1 MKFLRRLIRAMF
13 TKGGGDELHALP
25 GEPLFSKK
33 MLHALVFVFGLS
45 AFLAANWFGLLLINA
60 SGVVEGIGVL
70 NALRVNAVLMTG
82 IAIPSA
88 LLMLHYKCLY
98 TYTSEEDSFFAI
110 TFSIAFL
117 LGSPCALVGIFG

>member
-1 MKFLRRLIRAMF
+1 MSFARRLIKAMF

-25 GEPLFSKK
+25 GEPLFSQR
-33 MLHALVFVFGLS
+33 AFRVLVAVFGAS
-45 AFLAANWFGLLLINA
+45 VFLAANWFGLLLINA
-60 SGVVEGIGVL
+60 DGVVESIGVI
-70 NALRVNAVLMTG
+70 NALRVNAALMAG
-82 IAIPSA
+82 IAVPSA

>member
-1 MKFLRRLIRAMF
+1 MDFLRRLAKAMF
-13 TKGGGDELHALP
+13 TKGGGDELHAFP
-25 GEPLFSKK
+25 GEPLFSKRAF
-33 MLHALVFVFGLS
+33 HALVFVFGASL
-45 AFLAANWFGLLLINA
+45 FLAANWFGLLLIN
-60 SGVVEGIGVL
+60 SEGVVAGIGVL
-70 NALRVNAVLMTG
+70 GTLRVNAALMAG

>member
-1 MKFLRRLIRAMF
+1 MRFLRRLAKAMF
-13 TKGGGDELHALP
+13 TKGRGDELHALP
-25 GEPLFSKK
+25 GEPLFSERSFQAI
-33 MLHALVFVFGLS
+33 MVVFGASL
-45 AFLAANWFGLLLINA
+45 FLAANWFGLLLINA
-60 SGVVEGIGVL
+60 NGVVAAIGVI
-70 NALRVNAVLMTG
+70 NALRVNAALMAG
-82 IAIPSA
+82 IAVPSA

>member
-1 MKFLRRLIRAMF
+1 MF
-13 TKGGGDELHALP
+13 TKGSGDELHALP
-25 GEPLFSKK
+25 GEPLFSPRSFR
-33 MLHALVFVFGLS
+33 LLIFVFGVS

-60 SGVVEGIGVL
+60 NGVVAGIGIV
-70 NALRVNAVLMTG
+70 NALRVNAALMAG
-82 IAIPSA
+82 IAVPSA

>member
-1 MKFLRRLIRAMF
+1 LIKAMF
-13 TKGGGDELHALP
+13 TKGGGDELHAYP
-25 GEPLFSKK
+25 GEPLFPKK
-33 MLHALVFVFGLS
+33 VFHALVFVFGVS
-45 AFLAANWFGLLLINA
+45 VFLAANWFGLLLIN
-60 SGVVEGIGVL
+60 SEGVVAGIGIL
-70 NALRVNAVLMTG
+70 NALRVNAVLMAG
-82 IAIPSA
+82 IAVPSA

>member
-1 MKFLRRLIRAMF
+1 MKFLRRLMKAMF
-13 TKGGGDELHALP
+13 TKGGGDELHAYP
-25 GEPLFSKK
+25 GEPLFPEGIFR
-33 MLHALVFVFGLS
+33 ALVFVFGVS
-45 AFLAANWFGLLLINA
+45 VFLAANWFGLLLINA
-60 SGVVEGIGVL
+60 DGVVTGIGIL
-70 NALRVNAVLMTG
+70 NALRVNAALMAG
-82 IAIPSA
+82 IAISSA